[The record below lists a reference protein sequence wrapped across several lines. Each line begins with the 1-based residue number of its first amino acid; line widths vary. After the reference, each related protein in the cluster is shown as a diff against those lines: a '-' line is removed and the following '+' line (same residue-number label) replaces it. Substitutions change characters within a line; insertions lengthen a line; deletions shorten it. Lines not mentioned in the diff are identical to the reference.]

1 MCGTVPHPTAIALPP
16 TFPAFLGLD
25 GTTPLQVQ
33 APNLSIMDLFHTAAG
48 PQSVRFASLASEKP
62 APSSISRMVPLGYLL
77 SSLLLQSPGAASQQ
91 EADLFRDFLLLS
103 QSDGEP
109 MVGPDQP
116 HDFSVAEA
124 TAVLGVTGSFWN
136 KRYGLD
142 ATVHPCELS
151 PTCCVTDAS
160 PSPCTRSLHGH
171 NSWAPGSL
179 RDPGRH

>member
-1 MCGTVPHPTAIALPP
+1 MSGTVPHPTAIALPP

-25 GTTPLQVQ
+25 EITPLQVQ

-62 APSSISRMVPLGYLL
+62 TPSSVSRMVPLGYFL

-91 EADLFRDFLLLS
+91 EANLFGDFLELS
-103 QSDGEP
+103 QCEEEP
-109 MVGPDQP
+109 LITLDEP

-124 TAVLGVTGSFWN
+124 TAVLGVTGPFWS

-142 ATVHPCELS
+142 ATVHPCKL
-151 PTCCVTDAS
+151 DL
-160 PSPCTRSLHGH
+160 R
-171 NSWAPGSL
+171 APA
-179 RDPGRH
+179 